1 MTLSWKNHRAAFYV
15 AIALS
20 SACFSITRADDQ
32 AASAESRAPRAE
44 LTTVEGDA
52 VTIAI
57 ESIGAGNIT
66 GMLDSDRKTWQL
78 DDLARIVPV
87 EIDRAAAEPM
97 RGADV
102 CTFFLEPGGVVH
114 GRLSDQPVAQSGRI
128 KADVGL
134 GELCELD
141 FSGLIAIRIQ
151 PGELPDHEP
160 DFKGRIAERKPGSD
174 VMLLMQ
180 AGKTVALQGSLEK
193 LDARGWS
200 FNYGGK
206 TRTGP
211 LDRVYGF
218 VFGKP
223 SGRRDAEPARIV
235 RANGDQFPARL
246 MRSARGRLEFQSIA
260 IGSGSIAWRE
270 IASIELQSDRLI
282 SLSSLKPVEVVQ
294 ESLAGSEWP
303 WQADKNVTGGPIR
316 IGPLTFAKGV
326 GVHAQS
332 SLSFDLN
339 GEFER
344 FTAAVGIDQS
354 MAPGGSA
361 IFRVVLDGKVLH
373 ETGVLRGGAR
383 AEPISL
389 SIEGGKRLTLECN
402 PADELDLSDHGNW
415 ANATLIRSREKSKS

>member
-1 MTLSWKNHRAAFYV
+1 MAFLPV
-15 AIALS
+15 
-20 SACFSITRADDQ
+20 CVTITRADDQ
-32 AASAESRAPRAE
+32 SSSEGSRPPRAE

-52 VTIAI
+52 VTVAI
-57 ESIGAGNIT
+57 DSIGEGNIT
-66 GMLDSDRKTWQL
+66 GTLDGDRKIWQL
-78 DDLARIVPV
+78 DDLARIVPA
-87 EIDRAAAEPM
+87 ETDRSAAEPM

-102 CTFFLEPGGVVH
+102 CTFFLEPGGIVH
-114 GRLSDQPVAQSGRI
+114 GRLSDQPVSKSGRI
-128 KADVGL
+128 RADVGL
-134 GELCELD
+134 GEPSELD
-141 FSGLIAIRIQ
+141 FAGLIAIRIQ

-160 DFKGRIAERKPGSD
+160 EFKGRIAERKPGSD

-206 TRTGP
+206 TRTGG

-223 SGRRDAEPARIV
+223 SGRRDSEPARII
-235 RANGDQFPARL
+235 RANGDQFPASL
-246 MRSARGRLEFQSIA
+246 LRSAGSRLEFQSIA
-260 IGSGSIAWRE
+260 LGAGSIAWRE
-270 IASIELQSDRLI
+270 IASIELQSDRLVP
-282 SLSSLKPVEVVQ
+282 LSSLKPVEVVQ
-294 ESLAGSEWP
+294 KSLAGAEWP

-316 IGPLTFAKGV
+316 LGPLTFAKGI

-361 IFRVVLDGKVLH
+361 IFRVILDGKVLH
-373 ETGVLRGGAR
+373 ETGILRGGAR
-383 AEPISL
+383 AEPISI
-389 SIEGGKRLTLECN
+389 SIEGGNRLTLECD

-415 ANATLIRSREKSKS
+415 ANATLIRSREASKP